1 MSNLS
6 QIQGNGLNEK
16 KNREEEQA
24 DQNLEILHT
33 LEVLAE
39 KPEVTIERYT
49 AGRLL
54 VKKIVKEKTIQIPVT
69 LTEEVLVIEYQSQT
83 DISDAGLNQNKLPQI
98 IVNGQPITLE
108 THQTL
113 EISLYQ
119 EEAVIN
125 KKVVVTEQV
134 EIGKL
139 NRRIEHQYKITLQHE
154 ELDIEKQRP
163 NSLD

>member
-6 QIQGNGLNEK
+6 QIQGNELNEK
-16 KNREEEQA
+16 ICKEEEQA

-33 LEVLAE
+33 LEMLAE
-39 KPEVTIERYT
+39 KPDITIERYT